1 MCVYTYLSIYLS
13 IHLYIYIYIHTHT
26 PRYFREKFPRIVL
39 EMYLWAMDTGLAR
52 SETAFQPYF
61 LPL

>member
-1 MCVYTYLSIYLS
+1 M
-13 IHLYIYIYIHTHT
+13 YIYRHTHTHIYIHTHT
-26 PRYFREKFPRIVL
+26 PRYFREKFPRVVL